1 MNLQGI
7 VAVSG
12 KPGLWK
18 ALTQNKTGFILESL
32 DEQKTKLVA
41 NLSTAKLAALD
52 EITIFG
58 YDDDIRLTDVFEK
71 MKITPNVPDAKA
83 DGRQL
88 REYFRVVAPDHDE
101 EKVYASDMKK
111 VVSWYHIMKDMP
123 FFNEEEKP
131 AEAEVAPV
139 VEQEPEA
146 VIPAQVA
153 GVEPVAVE
161 AEPAKPAAKPK
172 KAAPKATEADATE
185 EKPAAKAAKP
195 KAKKA
200 E

>member
-12 KPGLWK
+12 KPGLWR

-32 DEQKTKLVA
+32 DAQKTKLVA

-58 YDDDIRLTDVFEK
+58 FDEDIRLTDVFER
-71 MKITPNVPDAKA
+71 MKTAKSITDAK
-83 DGRQL
+83 DDTKKL
-88 REYFRVVAPDHDE
+88 RELFREVAPDHDE

-111 VVSWYHIMKDMP
+111 IVTWFHILKDMP
-123 FFNEEEKP
+123 IFNEEVKTEAP
-131 AEAEVAPV
+131 AEAEAAPV
-139 VEQEPEA
+139 A
-146 VIPAQVA
+146 
-153 GVEPVAVE
+153 
-161 AEPAKPAAKPK
+161 AEEAKPAVKVK
-172 KAAPKATEADATE
+172 KAPAVAAPKAVA
-185 EKPAAKAAKP
+185 KQPAPKASAKP
-195 KAKKA
+195 KLTAKPRRA